1 MEEILRNA
9 HKHMAEYIK
18 QFYSDDKDEMLGIVT
33 KEEHTSYVTKNCRD
47 LAKHLQLCEHDVL
60 LAELIGLWHDIGRF
74 RQWQVYHTFVD
85 ANSEDHANLGL
96 KVIVDLPLFKKL
108 DVKDQEILLFAIGNH
123 NKKEIARTESAKKLL
138 FAKIIRDA
146 DKLDIYRV
154 LEPYLDARVEFGNK
168 LRFNPATN
176 ENRFAPGFLEKFVN
190 AEQVDY
196 RLIET
201 QNDRKLVRLMW
212 VYDVNYSWT
221 LQRIK
226 RRGFIDKI
234 INSLPD
240 NEMVQKGVERLTNY
254 VEEKCKSSDLPLSLG
269 E

>member
-1 MEEILRNA
+1 MKEILEIA
-9 HKHMAEYIK
+9 YQYVDEYIK
-18 QFYSDDKDEMLGIVT
+18 TFYSEDKEEMLGIST
-33 KEEHTSYVTKNCRD
+33 KEEHTKYVTRNCRE
-47 LAKHLQLCEHDVL
+47 LAEHLGLDEHDVL
-60 LAELIGLWHDIGRF
+60 LAELIGLLHDIGRF

-96 KVIVDLPLFKKL
+96 KVIVEIPFYKMLTKEE
-108 DVKDQEILLFAIGNH
+108 QEILLYAIGNH
-123 NKKEIARTESAKKLL
+123 NKKEIAKTESQKKLL

-154 LEPYLDARVEFGNK
+154 LEPYLDVRVEFGNR

-176 ENRFAPGFLEKFVN
+176 EDRFAEGFLEKFVN
-190 AEQVDY
+190 GEQVDY

-212 VYDVNYSWT
+212 AYDVNFSWT

-226 RRGFIDKI
+226 SRGYIEKI
-234 INSLPD
+234 INSLPK
-240 NEMVQKGVERLTNY
+240 NAMVEKGVKKLNSY
-254 VEEKCKSSDLPLSLG
+254 VDEKCKSSDIPIGLRG
-269 E
+269 

>member
-1 MEEILRNA
+1 MKEILQQA
-9 HKHMAEYIK
+9 HQHMTEYIK

-33 KEEHTSYVTKNCRD
+33 KEEHTGYVTANCRE
-47 LAKHLQLCEHDVL
+47 LAEHLCLNKHDVL

-85 ANSEDHANLGL
+85 SNSEDHANLGL
-96 KVIVDLPLFKKL
+96 KVIVDLPLFKLLNQEDK
-108 DVKDQEILLFAIGNH
+108 EILLFAIGNH
-123 NKKEIARTESAKKLL
+123 NKKEIAKTESDKKLL

-176 ENRFAPGFLEKFVN
+176 ENRFAEGFLEKFVN

-226 RRGFIDKI
+226 ARGFIDKI
-234 INSLPD
+234 INSLPE
-240 NEMVQKGVERLTNY
+240 NEMVQKGVERLQAY
-254 VEEKCKSSDLPLSLG
+254 VECKCNSRDLPC
-269 E
+269 